1 MTSGSVDE
9 VSPAGQ
15 AAPKPNPFERIV
27 GVFFS
32 PSETLASIARQP
44 DWVVPLV
51 LMLVVSLIS
60 GIVMANR
67 VDFASAARD
76 AMEQN
81 KNIPPD
87 RVESAVKMSAA
98 IGKVASYCAPIF
110 SIIGFLVISG
120 VLLLA
125 FRLFGGEGNFKQA
138 FSVSVYAWMPG
149 LLKSIITLIV
159 LLSRSGMGAEDLA
172 IAVRSN
178 LGFLVS
184 MKSNPMAFA
193 VLTSLDIFTIWV
205 LILFSI
211 GFAYV
216 ARVPKA
222 KAATIVVTLW
232 LVTVAFKV
240 VPAALQSL
248 RG

>member
-9 VSPAGQ
+9 ISPPGQ

-27 GVFFS
+27 GVLFS
-32 PSETLASIARQP
+32 PNETFASIARQP

-51 LMLVVSLIS
+51 LMLVVSLIA
-60 GIVMANR
+60 GIVIGNR
-67 VDFASAARD
+67 VDFASAARE
-76 AMEQN
+76 AMEQ

-87 RVESAVKMSAA
+87 RVESAVKMTAA
-98 IGKVASYCAPIF
+98 ISKVASYCAPIF
-110 SIIGFLVISG
+110 SVIGFLVIAG

-138 FSVSVYAWMPG
+138 FSASVYAWIPG
-149 LLKSIITLIV
+149 LLKSIITLVV
-159 LLSRSGMGAEDLA
+159 LLTRDSMSAEDLA

>member
-1 MTSGSVDE
+1 MTSGSIDE
-9 VSPAGQ
+9 VSPSGQ

-27 GVFFS
+27 GVLFS
-32 PSETLASIARQP
+32 PNETFASIARQP

-51 LMLVVSLIS
+51 LMLVVSLFA
-60 GIVMANR
+60 GILIANR
-67 VDFASAARD
+67 VDFASAARE
-76 AMEQN
+76 AMEE

-87 RVESAVKMSAA
+87 RVESAVKMTAA
-98 IGKVASYCAPIF
+98 ISKVASYCAPIF
-110 SIIGFLVISG
+110 SVIGFLVIAG

-125 FRLFGGEGNFKQA
+125 FRLFGGEGTFKQA
-138 FSVSVYAWMPG
+138 FSVSVYAWIPG
-149 LLKSIITLIV
+149 LLKSIITLVV
-159 LLSRSGMGAEDLA
+159 LLTRDSMSAEDLA

-205 LILFSI
+205 LILFII
-211 GFAYV
+211 GFTYV
-216 ARVPKA
+216 ARVSKA

-240 VPAALQSL
+240 VPAAIRSL

>member
-1 MTSGSVDE
+1 MTSGSVGE
-9 VSPAGQ
+9 VSPPGQ

-27 GVFFS
+27 GVLFS
-32 PSETLASIARQP
+32 PNETFASIARQP
-44 DWVVPLV
+44 DWVIPLM
-51 LMLVVSLIS
+51 LMLVVSLIA
-60 GIVMANR
+60 GILMAQR
-67 VDFASAARD
+67 VDFTSAARE
-76 AMEQN
+76 AMEE

-87 RVESAVKMSAA
+87 RVESAVKMTAA
-98 IGKVASYCAPIF
+98 ISRVASYCAPIF
-110 SIIGFLVISG
+110 SVIGFLVIAG

-138 FSVSVYAWMPG
+138 FSVSVYAWMPA
-149 LLKSIITLIV
+149 LLKSIITLAV
-159 LLSRSGMGAEDLA
+159 LLTRESMGAEDLA

-193 VLTSLDIFTIWV
+193 VLTSLDIFTVWV

-216 ARVPKA
+216 ARVSKA
-222 KAATIVVTLW
+222 KSATIVVTLW
-232 LVTVAFKV
+232 LVTVLFKL
-240 VPAALQSL
+240 VPAAMRSL

>member
-1 MTSGSVDE
+1 MTSGSVSE
-9 VSPAGQ
+9 VSPPSQ
-15 AAPKPNPFERIV
+15 AAPKPNPFERIA

-32 PSETLASIARQP
+32 PNETFASIARQP

-51 LMLVVSLIS
+51 LMLVVSLIA
-60 GIVMANR
+60 GIVIGQR
-67 VDFASAARD
+67 VDFATAARE
-76 AMEQN
+76 AMEQ
-81 KNIPPD
+81 KNVPPD
-87 RVESAVKMSAA
+87 RVESAVKMTAA
-98 IGKVASYCAPIF
+98 ISKVASYCAPIF
-110 SIIGFLVISG
+110 SVIGFLVIAG

-149 LLKSIITLIV
+149 LLKSIITVPV
-159 LLSRSGMGAEDLA
+159 LLTREGMGAEDLA

-193 VLTSLDIFTIWV
+193 VLTSLDIFTIWM

-216 ARVPKA
+216 ARVSKA

>member
-9 VSPAGQ
+9 VSPSGQ

-27 GVFFS
+27 GVLFS
-32 PSETLASIARQP
+32 PNETFASIARQP
-44 DWVVPLV
+44 DWLVPLA
-51 LMLVVSLIS
+51 LMLVISLLA
-60 GIVMANR
+60 GILIANR
-67 VDFASAARD
+67 VDFASAARE
-76 AMEQN
+76 AMEE

-87 RVESAVKMSAA
+87 RVESAVKMTAA
-98 IGKVASYCAPIF
+98 ISKVASYCAPIF
-110 SIIGFLVISG
+110 SVIGFLVIAG

-125 FRLFGGEGNFKQA
+125 FRLFGGEGTFKQA
-138 FSVSVYAWMPG
+138 FSVSVYAWIPG
-149 LLKSIITLIV
+149 LLKSIITLVV
-159 LLSRSGMGAEDLA
+159 LLTRDSMSAEDLA

-205 LILFSI
+205 LILFII

-216 ARVPKA
+216 ARVSKA

-240 VPAALQSL
+240 VPAAIRSL

>member
-9 VSPAGQ
+9 VSPRNQG
-15 AAPKPNPFERIV
+15 APKPNSFERIA

-32 PSETLASIARQP
+32 PTETFASIARQP
-44 DWVVPLV
+44 NWGLPLV

-60 GIVMANR
+60 GIVIANR
-67 VDFASAARD
+67 VDFTSAARD
-76 AMEQN
+76 AIEQN

-87 RVESAVKMSAA
+87 RVEGAVKMSVA

-110 SIIGFLVISG
+110 SVVGFLVIAG

-125 FRLFGGEGNFKQA
+125 FRLMGGEGNFKQA
-138 FSVSVYAWMPG
+138 FSVSVYAWMPA
-149 LLKSIITLIV
+149 LLKSIITLAV
-159 LLSRSGMGAEDLA
+159 LLTREGMGAEDLA

-216 ARVPKA
+216 SHLSKA
-222 KAATIVVTLW
+222 KSAAIVVTLW
-232 LVTVAFKV
+232 LVSVVFKL
-240 VPAALQSL
+240 VPAAIRSL
-248 RG
+248 RA

>member
-9 VSPAGQ
+9 VSPSGQ

-27 GVFFS
+27 GVLFS
-32 PSETLASIARQP
+32 PNETFASIARQP
-44 DWVVPLV
+44 DWLVPLA
-51 LMLVVSLIS
+51 LILVISLFA
-60 GIVMANR
+60 GILIANR
-67 VDFASAARD
+67 VDFASAARE
-76 AMEQN
+76 AMEQ

-87 RVESAVKMSAA
+87 RVESAVKMTAA
-98 IGKVASYCAPIF
+98 ISKVASYCAPIF
-110 SIIGFLVISG
+110 SVIGFLVIAG

-125 FRLFGGEGNFKQA
+125 FRLFGGEGTFKQA
-138 FSVSVYAWMPG
+138 FSVSVYAWIPG
-149 LLKSIITLIV
+149 LLKSIITLVV
-159 LLSRSGMGAEDLA
+159 LLTRDSMSAEDLA

-205 LILFSI
+205 LILFII

-216 ARVPKA
+216 ARVSKA

-240 VPAALQSL
+240 VPAAIRSL

>member
-9 VSPAGQ
+9 VSPSGQ

-27 GVFFS
+27 GVLFS
-32 PSETLASIARQP
+32 PNETFASIARQP
-44 DWVVPLV
+44 DWLVPLA
-51 LMLVVSLIS
+51 LMLVISLFA
-60 GIVMANR
+60 GILIANR
-67 VDFASAARD
+67 VDFASAARE
-76 AMEQN
+76 AMEQ

-87 RVESAVKMSAA
+87 RVESAVKMTAA
-98 IGKVASYCAPIF
+98 ISKVASYCAPIF
-110 SIIGFLVISG
+110 SVIGFLVIAG

-125 FRLFGGEGNFKQA
+125 FRLFGGEGTFKQA
-138 FSVSVYAWMPG
+138 FSVSVYAWIPG
-149 LLKSIITLIV
+149 LLKSIITLVV
-159 LLSRSGMGAEDLA
+159 LLTRDSMSAEDLA

-205 LILFSI
+205 LILFII

-216 ARVPKA
+216 ARVSKA

-240 VPAALQSL
+240 VPAAIRSL

>member
-1 MTSGSVDE
+1 
-9 VSPAGQ
+9 
-15 AAPKPNPFERIV
+15 
-27 GVFFS
+27 
-32 PSETLASIARQP
+32 
-44 DWVVPLV
+44 
-51 LMLVVSLIS
+51 
-60 GIVMANR
+60 MAQR
-67 VDFASAARD
+67 VDFASAARE
-76 AMEQN
+76 AMEE

-87 RVESAVKMSAA
+87 RVESAVKMTAA
-98 IGKVASYCAPIF
+98 ISKVASYCAPIF
-110 SIIGFLVISG
+110 SVIGFLVIAG

-138 FSVSVYAWMPG
+138 FSVSVYAWIPA
-149 LLKSIITLIV
+149 LLKSIVTLVV
-159 LLSRSGMGAEDLA
+159 LLTRDSMSAEDLA

-193 VLTSLDIFTIWV
+193 VLTSLDVFTIWV

-216 ARVPKA
+216 ARVSKA

-240 VPAALQSL
+240 VPAAIRSL